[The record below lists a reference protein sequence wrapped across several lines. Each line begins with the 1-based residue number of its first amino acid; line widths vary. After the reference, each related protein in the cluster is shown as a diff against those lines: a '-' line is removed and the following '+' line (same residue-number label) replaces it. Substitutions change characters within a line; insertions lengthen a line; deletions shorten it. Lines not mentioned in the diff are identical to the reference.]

1 MNTLLFLLQKE
12 FKQIFRNPT
21 LIRMILAIPLIQL
34 TILPLAADFEIKNI
48 NVAIIDHDGSEYS
61 RDLVSKISSSGYFI
75 LTDYTNNF
83 KRGLDYLESD
93 EADILL
99 EVPQDFEKKL
109 IRERHDKVFLAINAI
124 NGTKASVGGGY
135 LSRVIND
142 FNQEIQLEWTGQSV
156 ASAQTR
162 TPKIEVASINRF
174 NPLLNYQ
181 FFMVPGILVVL
192 VTMVGAY
199 MCALNIVKE
208 KEVGTIEQINV
219 TPIRKHH
226 FILGK
231 LIPFWT
237 IGLFVFSLGLFLV
250 ARLIYGIVPVG
261 SLLLLYGYLALY
273 LIAVLGI
280 GLLVSTYSST
290 QQQAMSLAF
299 FLMMIFLMMSGLFT
313 PIDSMPK
320 WARILAQ
327 LNPVTYFI
335 EVMRMI
341 VMKGSEWIHITK
353 HILIMLGFAILFNTW
368 AVINYRKTS

>member
-250 ARLIYGIVPVG
+250 ARLIYGIVPAG